1 VKTDNLS
8 ETRVVLLS
16 GEEFQRLE
24 RMSEIL
30 DVTVDEATRN
40 FNLDVLY
47 TDDFEKKPKEFL
59 TRISELIM
67 TFPMMTQRRIIVI
80 RDFDKL
86 NKNVIKKACE
96 VIKQTPETTL
106 VIIEGEK
113 ASLSPRP
120 KNYFIAEQFKPIY
133 ENKLPNWIKNRF
145 KKRGKNV
152 SESAVALL
160 INNTGTILRE
170 LDSEIEK
177 VTIVAGD
184 RNNVSEDDVKQV
196 VGSFKR
202 DTIWGLCN
210 AIGLEDFK
218 EAARILS
225 NLMEKEKTADDKKIS
240 ETFII
245 WNLYSHIMK
254 ISEYNRL
261 KKSGVPHDEAMK
273 VVTTSKF
280 LWKNNKMNV
289 QIRNLNPHRIRRILT
304 VLGRTESTLKRSRI
318 DKKLLMEFLIPLI
331 MPKEQKELIT

>member
-1 VKTDNLS
+1 VKKEIFS
-8 ETRVVLLS
+8 ETRVILLS

-30 DVTVDEATRN
+30 DATVDEATRD
-40 FNLDVLY
+40 FNLDTLY
-47 TDDFEKKPKEFL
+47 PEDFTVGKL
-59 TRISELIM
+59 SELIM
-67 TFPMMTQRRIIVI
+67 TFPMMTQRRVIVI

-86 NKNVIKKACE
+86 NKDVIKKACE
-96 VIKQTPETTL
+96 VIKQTPETAL

-120 KNYFIAEQFKPIY
+120 KSHFTAESFKQIY
-133 ENKLPNWIKNRF
+133 ENKLPNWIKDRF

-152 SESAVALL
+152 SESAVTLL

-184 RNNVSEDDVKQV
+184 RDTVTENDVQQV
-196 VGSFKR
+196 VGPFKR
-202 DTIWGLCN
+202 DTIWGLCH
-210 AIGLEDFK
+210 AVGLEDFK
-218 EAARILS
+218 EATRILI
-225 NLMEKEKTADDKKIS
+225 NLMEKEKDTNDNKITD
-240 ETFII
+240 TFII
-245 WNLYSHIMK
+245 WKLYSHILS
-254 ISEYNRL
+254 ISEYKRL
-261 KKSGVPHDEAMK
+261 IKHGVSHDEAMK

-280 LWKNNKMNV
+280 SWKNNKMNV
-289 QIRNLNPHRIRRILT
+289 QIRNFNPHRVRRILT

-331 MPKEQKELIT
+331 IPKEQKK